1 MFTVI
6 PEENQLKKVVFS
18 LITAAIIV
26 IYPLCSMITV
36 SVSGK
41 KASCDT
47 QSGISVVEELDKQSV
62 DDAQAQINKTI
73 KKRQAG
79 ASSAEV
85 QKAIA
90 KSIKQIKS
98 GKKSYRQVFDNVYF
112 MGDSLMEGLHA
123 YNILNPSRLTTQV
136 SAGLSHLEQHMN
148 SVINARPPVLIIHY
162 GLNAI
167 STSDAQIDAFVQ
179 RYAADIRKMKKALPQ
194 TRFIISLLF
203 PINTNKAGAPR
214 FKAVGKFNNALKKM
228 CKSLSVEYLDS
239 SALINANK
247 QYYEPDGIHMKYSFY
262 GNWLEF
268 IMKEK
273 GIY

>member
-1 MFTVI
+1 M
-6 PEENQLKKVVFS
+6 KKVVFS

-73 KKRQAG
+73 KKRQAD

-148 SVINARPPVLIIHY
+148 SVINARPPV
-162 GLNAI
+162 
-167 STSDAQIDAFVQ
+167 
-179 RYAADIRKMKKALPQ
+179 
-194 TRFIISLLF
+194 
-203 PINTNKAGAPR
+203 
-214 FKAVGKFNNALKKM
+214 
-228 CKSLSVEYLDS
+228 
-239 SALINANK
+239 
-247 QYYEPDGIHMKYSFY
+247 
-262 GNWLEF
+262 
-268 IMKEK
+268 
-273 GIY
+273 

>member
-73 KKRQAG
+73 KKRQAD

>member
-1 MFTVI
+1 M
-6 PEENQLKKVVFS
+6 KKVVS
-18 LITAAIIV
+18 LLITTAIII
-26 IYPLCSMITV
+26 IYPLCSVITV

-41 KASCDT
+41 KAACDT
-47 QSGISVVEELDKQSV
+47 QSGISVVEELDRQSV

-73 KKRQAG
+73 KKRQADV
-79 ASSAEV
+79 SSAQV

-90 KSIKQIKS
+90 KSIKQIQS
-98 GKKSYRQVFDNVYF
+98 GQKSYRQVFDNVYF

-123 YNILNPSRLTTQV
+123 YNILNPSRLITQV
-136 SAGLSHLEQHMN
+136 SAGLSHLEQNMN
-148 SVINARPPVLIIHY
+148 KIINARPPILIIHY
-162 GLNAI
+162 GLNSI

-179 RYAADIRKMKKALPQ
+179 RYTTDIKKLKKALPQ
-194 TRFIISLLF
+194 TRIIISLLF
-203 PINTNKAGAPR
+203 PINTSIATAAR
-214 FKAVGKFNNALKKM
+214 FKAVGKFNNALKIM

-239 SALINANK
+239 TSVINANK
-247 QYYEPDGIHMKYSFY
+247 QFYEPDGIHMKYSFY